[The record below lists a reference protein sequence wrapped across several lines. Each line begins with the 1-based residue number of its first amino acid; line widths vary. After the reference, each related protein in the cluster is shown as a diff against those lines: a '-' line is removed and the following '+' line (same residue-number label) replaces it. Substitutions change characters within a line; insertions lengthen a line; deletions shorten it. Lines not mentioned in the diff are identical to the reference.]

1 MSGSGRAGAA
11 ALLIVLASFVQAVS
25 VGINAVI
32 FPTALE
38 SYGVDKGVIG
48 AVMAIEF
55 VSVFLVSGALGRML
69 GLAAHRGTVLAIE
82 ADIEHAGAELLRHL
96 GLQLQALAHAR
107 FHAAVVVT
115 HRQSMHASL
124 RT

>member
-38 SYGVDKGVIG
+38 SYGVD
-48 AVMAIEF
+48 
-55 VSVFLVSGALGRML
+55 
-69 GLAAHRGTVLAIE
+69 
-82 ADIEHAGAELLRHL
+82 
-96 GLQLQALAHAR
+96 
-107 FHAAVVVT
+107 
-115 HRQSMHASL
+115 
-124 RT
+124 